1 MRIPMGNWSFPL
13 VLFIQ
18 NYGELFFP
26 HSFEKFPVILWKL
39 FCASFHLPIR
49 NVIEA
54 RTKRKDGKNSQF
66 VTRGKPLVT
75 YGEFYFSPLVASPLM
90 RKNPIPSSYPSF
102 NSSFLHPKVDYFTI
116 IIKWIYS
123 QIIWYIISGANLGS
137 EVINVIAKDSDDGS
151 NGQVIF
157 KILENNAKNTAAFSI
172 DETTGK
178 IVLQSQLDRET
189 VDEYEI
195 VIEAQDLGN
204 PALTSTCLVHVKVQD
219 ENDNAPEFPV
229 EKIKL
234 QLSEDTNI
242 GDSAYEFKAMDQDL
256 GGNGKINYFL
266 VGNNLNGFSIDS
278 DSGVMTIASQ
288 VRKIICFDVL
298 KDTWMLER
306 IISMIIF

>member
-1 MRIPMGNWSFPL
+1 M
-13 VLFIQ
+13 
-18 NYGELFFP
+18 
-26 HSFEKFPVILWKL
+26 
-39 FCASFHLPIR
+39 
-49 NVIEA
+49 
-54 RTKRKDGKNSQF
+54 
-66 VTRGKPLVT
+66 
-75 YGEFYFSPLVASPLM
+75 
-90 RKNPIPSSYPSF
+90 
-102 NSSFLHPKVDYFTI
+102 
-116 IIKWIYS
+116 
-123 QIIWYIISGANLGS
+123 
-137 EVINVIAKDSDDGS
+137 
-151 NGQVIF
+151 
-157 KILENNAKNTAAFSI
+157 
-172 DETTGK
+172 
-178 IVLQSQLDRET
+178 QSQLDRET

-288 VRKIICFDVL
+288 VKKL
-298 KDTWMLER
+298 KLYWY
-306 IISMIIF
+306 

>member
-1 MRIPMGNWSFPL
+1 MALLTTITFTFPI
-13 VLFIQ
+13 LF
-18 NYGELFFP
+18 
-26 HSFEKFPVILWKL
+26 
-39 FCASFHLPIR
+39 
-49 NVIEA
+49 
-54 RTKRKDGKNSQF
+54 
-66 VTRGKPLVT
+66 
-75 YGEFYFSPLVASPLM
+75 
-90 RKNPIPSSYPSF
+90 
-102 NSSFLHPKVDYFTI
+102 
-116 IIKWIYS
+116 
-123 QIIWYIISGANLGS
+123 ISGANLGS
-137 EVINVIAKDSDDGS
+137 EVINIIAKDSDDGS

-157 KILENNAKNTAAFSI
+157 KILENTEKNTAAFAI

-195 VIEAQDLGN
+195 VIEAQDLGT

-234 QLSEDTNI
+234 ELSEDTNI

-288 VRKIICFDVL
+288 VRKYKLC
-298 KDTWMLER
+298 
-306 IISMIIF
+306 